1 MRKLI
6 YLLPFVIMAFS
17 SCMKSND
24 TTPIAVPSG
33 TFTGEFRVVHL
44 NQLTQKLDTTKR
56 SNLTLTISQSTG
68 FKITGDT
75 VLYHA
80 GSYGDFALNGTYIQ
94 FVDKTLPANI
104 AAPLPKIH
112 LSGTYQYVYD
122 GTNFQFQAASD
133 TLAYQYIL
141 KKTN

>member
-1 MRKLI
+1 
-6 YLLPFVIMAFS
+6 
-17 SCMKSND
+17 MKNND
-24 TTPIAVPSG
+24 TTPTPVPTG
-33 TFTGEFRVVHL
+33 TFSGEFRVVHL
-44 NQLTQKLDTTKR
+44 NPLTQKLDTTKR

-68 FKITGDT
+68 YKVTGDT

-94 FVDKTLPANI
+94 FIDKTVPAN
-104 AAPLPKIH
+104 ATGTLPKIH
-112 LSGTYQYVYD
+112 LAGTYQYIYD

-141 KKTN
+141 KKSN